1 MGSWGLR
8 VLVLPLAL
16 AACGDNS
23 PGEDRQGGGTTVDDR
38 SQMAFMHPAPN
49 LTQDELAKFTL
60 GTSPFD
66 FRWEIP
72 QLGPAFNNDS
82 CFGCHGGFGRGLAQ
96 IGADG
101 FIDISGP
108 QSEALVRVSL
118 PEGTGEFP
126 GGPVP
131 VPGYGTQLQDH
142 ATIGTPEARV
152 TLTWIEHTET
162 FADGTQISLRAPHLD
177 IRDGTGNPIPADMR
191 ESFRIAPPIIGLGLL
206 EAVDEATL
214 EAMADPDDADGDGI
228 SGRLNLVW
236 NPETNQAERGRFGW
250 KANVSTL
257 HVQAAGAAAN
267 DMGLSNH
274 VFPDP
279 SGNNDVQDD
288 QMEGMAF
295 MVSTVAV
302 PAAAPKDAAAYRG
315 RRLFDDFECS
325 SCHVPTLVTGD
336 AAVAALAHQTIH
348 PYTDLLLHD
357 MGDALTDAR
366 PDYEAAGV
374 EWRTPALWG
383 IGLAQTIRANIT
395 FMHDGRARTF
405 AEAIMWHG
413 GEAQSA
419 HDKFQAASQA
429 DRDALT
435 AFLDTL

>member
-1 MGSWGLR
+1 MGPR
-8 VLVLPLAL
+8 VLAIALVL
-16 AACGDNS
+16 AASCGDDT
-23 PGEDRQGGGTTVDDR
+23 PGEDRQGGDTTVDDR
-38 SQMAFMHPAPN
+38 TQMGLQHPAAN
-49 LTQDELAKFTL
+49 LTADQLAKFML

-82 CFGCHGGFGRGLAQ
+82 CFGCHGGFGRGMAQ
-96 IGADG
+96 IGSDG

-118 PEGTGEFP
+118 PEGTGGDP

-142 ATIGTPEARV
+142 STVGAPEASV
-152 TLTWIEHTET
+152 MLTWIEHTET
-162 FADGTQISLRAPHLD
+162 FGDGSTISLRAPHLD
-177 IRDGTGNPIPADMR
+177 IRDGVGNPIPIDMR

-206 EAVDEATL
+206 EAVDDATVAGL
-214 EAMADPDDADGDGI
+214 ADPDDADGDGI
-228 SGRLNLVW
+228 SGAINMVW
-236 NPETNQAERGRFGW
+236 NEETGEVERGKFGW
-250 KANVSTL
+250 KANVPTL
-257 HVQAAGAAAN
+257 HAQAAGAAAN
-267 DMGLSNH
+267 DMGLSSH

-295 MVSTVAV
+295 LVSTVAV
-302 PAAAPKDAAAYRG
+302 PAAAPKNAAAYHG
-315 RRLFDDFECS
+315 RQLFDDFGCS

-336 AAVAALAHQTIH
+336 AAISAVAHQTIH
-348 PYTDLLLHD
+348 PYTDMLLHD
-357 MGDALTDAR
+357 MGDELTDAR
-366 PDYEAAGV
+366 PDFQAAGV

-383 IGLAQTIRANIT
+383 IGLAQVVRDNIT
-395 FMHDGRARTF
+395 FLHDGRARTF
-405 AEAIMWHG
+405 AEAIMWHH

-429 DRDALT
+429 DRDALA
-435 AFLDTL
+435 AFLGTL